1 MRKCPFAKFKEC
13 RTDCELYREE
23 GRVDDVTGQHQLVK
37 GCALA
42 MLADHMI
49 NANKRAAMTQ
59 AEMGEVKNAAVFHA
73 LAALTDAAEAK
84 DELKRIVVNS
94 FKVKQLEH

>member
-1 MRKCPFAKFKEC
+1 MKACPFSKFKSC
-13 RTDCELYREE
+13 RSDCELYREE

-59 AEMGEVKNAAVFHA
+59 AEMGEIKNAAVFQA
-73 LAALTDAAEAK
+73 LATLTDAAEAK
-84 DELKRIVVNS
+84 DELKRVIANS
-94 FKVKQLEH
+94 FKIKQLGR